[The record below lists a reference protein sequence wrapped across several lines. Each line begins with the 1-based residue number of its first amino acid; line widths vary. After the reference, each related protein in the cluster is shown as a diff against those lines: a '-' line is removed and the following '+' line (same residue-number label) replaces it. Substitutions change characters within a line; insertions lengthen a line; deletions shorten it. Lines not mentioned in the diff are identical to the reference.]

1 MNPADRATRCNST
14 AIKTSPLQAVIFD
27 VDGTLA
33 ETEREGHRIAFNQA
47 FAEFDLDWDWTPDLY
62 GELLSITGGKER
74 VRLYIQT
81 YAREHLDRTDLD
93 LWIARLYKLKSELYS
108 ERVHSGAITL
118 RPGVARLIKELREAG
133 IRLAIATTTAPSN
146 IHSLISANLRKD
158 MLELFEVIGAG
169 DLLIS
174 KKPAPDVYQWVLQRL
189 GLAPEACLAIEDSSI
204 GLTAARAAGLPT
216 VVTVSSYTADE
227 NFDGALTV
235 LSGLGEADAPAR
247 VISGLPLTGPC
258 VDVAQLQA
266 WHRQSLSAAQAPD
279 AAQRA

>member
-1 MNPADRATRCNST
+1 MKPTTPSNRCNAST
-14 AIKTSPLQAVIFD
+14 SKHASLQAVIFD

-33 ETEREGHRIAFNQA
+33 ETEREGHRVAFNQA
-47 FAEFDLDWDWTPDLY
+47 FAEFGLDWEWTPELY
-62 GELLSITGGKER
+62 GELLSVTGGKER

-81 YAREHLDRTDLD
+81 RAPEHLTRTDLD
-93 LWIARLYKLKSELYS
+93 LWIARLYKRKSEIYS
-108 ERVHSGAITL
+108 ERVLSGVITL
-118 RPGVARLIKELREAG
+118 RAGVARLIDELRRSG
-133 IRLAIATTTAPSN
+133 VRLAIATTTAPSN

-169 DLLIS
+169 DLMIS

>member
-1 MNPADRATRCNST
+1 MNPADRTTRCNST
-14 AIKTSPLQAVIFD
+14 AITTSSLQAVIFD

-81 YAREHLDRTDLD
+81 YAREHLDRPDLD
-93 LWIARLYKLKSELYS
+93 LWIARLYKRKSDLYS

-146 IHSLISANLRKD
+146 IHALISANLRKD

-189 GLAPEACLAIEDSSI
+189 GLPAESCLSIEDSSI
-204 GLTAARAAGLPT
+204 GLTAARAAKLPT
-216 VVTVSSYTADE
+216 IVTVSSYTTDE
-227 NFDGALTV
+227 IFDGALSV
-235 LSGLGEADAPAR
+235 LSGLGEPEAPAR
-247 VISGLPLTGPC
+247 VIDGLPLSGPC
-258 VDVAQLQA
+258 VDVAQLRE
-266 WHRQSLSAAQAPD
+266 WHRQALD
-279 AAQRA
+279 AAQSTDSAQRA

>member
-1 MNPADRATRCNST
+1 MNSADRSTRHSSST
-14 AIKTSPLQAVIFD
+14 TNTPLLQAVIFD

-33 ETEREGHRIAFNQA
+33 ETEREGHRVAFNQA
-47 FAEFDLDWDWTPDLY
+47 FAEFDLDWDWTPELY

-81 YAREHLDRTDLD
+81 HAQEHLARADLD
-93 LWIARLYKLKSELYS
+93 LWIARLYKRKSELYS

-118 RPGVARLIKELREAG
+118 RAGVARLIDELRQAD

-146 IHSLISANLRKD
+146 IHALISANLRKD

-189 GLAPEACLAIEDSSI
+189 GLPAEACLAIEDSSI
-204 GLTAARAAGLPT
+204 GLTAARAAKLPT
-216 VVTVSSYTADE
+216 VITVSSYTAGE
-227 NFDGALTV
+227 NFNGALTV
-235 LSGLGEADAPAR
+235 LSGLGETDAPTR
-247 VISGLPLTGPC
+247 VLDGLQLTGPC
-258 VDVAQLQA
+258 VDLAQLRE
-266 WHRQSLSAAQAPD
+266 WHRQSLKAARSAD
-279 AAQRA
+279 TAQRA

>member
-1 MNPADRATRCNST
+1 MKPADRITRCNSAT
-14 AIKTSPLQAVIFD
+14 INTSSLQAVIFD

-33 ETEREGHRIAFNQA
+33 ETEREGHRIAFNRA
-47 FAEFDLDWDWTPDLY
+47 FAEFDLDWDWTPELY

-81 YAREHLDRTDLD
+81 RAQEHLARPDLD
-93 LWIARLYKLKSELYS
+93 LWIARLYKRKSELYS

-118 RPGVARLIKELREAG
+118 RAGVARLIDELKQSG

-189 GLAPEACLAIEDSSI
+189 GLPAEACLAIEDSSI

-216 VVTVSSYTADE
+216 VITVSSYTAGE

-235 LSGLGEADAPAR
+235 LSDLGETDAPAH
-247 VISGLPLTGPC
+247 VIGGLPLSGPC
-258 VDVAQLQA
+258 VDVAQLREWHCQA
-266 WHRQSLSAAQAPD
+266 LKASQSPD

>member
-1 MNPADRATRCNST
+1 MKSADRITRCNST
-14 AIKTSPLQAVIFD
+14 AINTSSLQAVIFD

-81 YAREHLDRTDLD
+81 RAQEHLARTDLD
-93 LWIARLYKLKSELYS
+93 LWIARLYKRKSELYS

-118 RPGVARLIKELREAG
+118 RAGVARLITELRQSG

-189 GLAPEACLAIEDSSI
+189 GLPAEACLAIEDSSI
-204 GLTAARAAGLPT
+204 GLSAARAAKLPT
-216 VVTVSSYTADE
+216 VITVSSYTAGED
-227 NFDGALTV
+227 FDGALTV
-235 LSGLGEADAPAR
+235 LSGLGETDAPAH
-247 VISGLPLTGPC
+247 VIDGLPLSGPC
-258 VDVAQLQA
+258 VDVAQLRE
-266 WHRQSLSAAQAPD
+266 WHRQTLKAAQSPGT
-279 AAQRA
+279 AQRA

>member
-1 MNPADRATRCNST
+1 MNSADRSTRHSSST
-14 AIKTSPLQAVIFD
+14 TDTPSLQAVIFD

-47 FAEFDLDWDWTPDLY
+47 FSEFDLDWDWTPELY

-74 VRLYIQT
+74 VRLYVQT
-81 YAREHLDRTDLD
+81 HAREHLARTDLD
-93 LWIARLYKLKSELYS
+93 LWIARLYKRKSELYS

-118 RPGVARLIKELREAG
+118 RAGVARLIDELRRSG

-146 IHSLISANLRKD
+146 IHALISANLRKD

-174 KKPAPDVYQWVLQRL
+174 KKPAPDVYQWVMQRL
-189 GLAPEACLAIEDSSI
+189 GLPAEACLAIEDSSI

-216 VVTVSSYTADE
+216 IITVSSYTASE
-227 NFDGALTV
+227 NFDGALSV
-235 LSGLGEADAPAR
+235 LTGLGEIDSPAR
-247 VISGLPLTGPC
+247 ALKGLPLSGPC
-258 VDVAQLQA
+258 VDVAQLRE
-266 WHRQSLSAAQAPD
+266 WHRQQLNAARSPD
-279 AAQRA
+279 TAQRA

>member
-1 MNPADRATRCNST
+1 MNSSNRGTRRSSST
-14 AIKTSPLQAVIFD
+14 TSTPSLQAVIFD

-47 FAEFDLDWDWTPDLY
+47 FADFDLDWDWTPELY
-62 GELLSITGGKER
+62 GELLSVTGGKER

-81 YAREHLDRTDLD
+81 YAQEHLARTDLD
-93 LWIARLYKLKSELYS
+93 LWIARLYKRKSELYA

-118 RPGVARLIKELREAG
+118 RAGVARLIDELRRAG

-146 IHSLISANLRKD
+146 IHALISANLRKD

-174 KKPAPDVYQWVLQRL
+174 KKPAPDVYQWVMQRL
-189 GLAPEACLAIEDSSI
+189 GLPAEACLAIEDSSI

-216 VVTVSSYTADE
+216 IVTVSSYTADE
-227 NFDGALTV
+227 NFDGALSV
-235 LSGLGEADAPAR
+235 LSGLGETDAPAR
-247 VISGLPLTGPC
+247 VIDGLPLSGPC
-258 VDVAQLQA
+258 VDVAQLREWHHQA
-266 WHRQSLSAAQAPD
+266 LNAARSPD

>member
-1 MNPADRATRCNST
+1 MKPADRIKHLRST
-14 AIKTSPLQAVIFD
+14 TVDSSSLQAVIFD

-47 FAEFDLDWDWTPDLY
+47 FSEFDLDWDWTPELY

-81 YAREHLDRTDLD
+81 RAPEHLARPDLD
-93 LWIARLYKLKSELYS
+93 LWIARLYKRKSEIYS
-108 ERVHSGAITL
+108 ERVHTGAITL
-118 RPGVARLIKELREAG
+118 RAGVARLIGELRQAG

-146 IHSLISANLRKD
+146 IHSLISANLKKD

-189 GLAPEACLAIEDSSI
+189 GLPPEACLAIEDSSI
-204 GLTAARAAGLPT
+204 GLTAARAARLPT
-216 VVTVSSYTADE
+216 VITVSSYTAGE

-235 LSGLGEADAPAR
+235 LSGLGEADAPAK
-247 VISGLPLTGPC
+247 VISGLPLAGPC
-258 VDVAQLQA
+258 VDVAQLRE
-266 WHRQSLSAAQAPD
+266 WHRLTQDAASTPD
-279 AAQRA
+279 AAQSA